1 MKQRDADVSK
11 QSRRHMSRD
20 VEHLTPV
27 KDKPLLKSKPKTVAA
42 GIPAVLSTMTHG
54 LTRMGAIRSVTNL
67 TRVNSFGG
75 FDCPG
80 CAWPD
85 PDDER
90 TVFEFCE
97 NGAKAVADEATRARA
112 DPDFWSEWSVADLSR
127 KPDHWLNSQGRLT
140 HPMILRPD
148 SQHYEPIA
156 WQSAFEIIA
165 DHLSSLDN
173 PDEAIFY
180 TSGRTSNEAA
190 FLWQLLA
197 RRLGTNNLPD
207 CSNMCHESSGVALG
221 DSIGIGKGTVKL
233 DDFNKAD
240 LILVVGQNPGSNHP
254 RMLSALKAAKVA
266 GASVVSINPLF
277 ETGMKRFKH
286 PQDPLE
292 VIGQGT
298 KIADM
303 HIPVNVNGDLALFRG
318 LSKSIISGAGVDYE
332 FIEEFTHGYYEYEN
346 AVSNTSWS
354 EIVSTSGVS
363 RHDIEKLATAM
374 RSSKGTIVC
383 WAMGLTQHHNSV
395 ATIQEIVNS
404 LLLGGHI
411 GRPGSGLCPVRGHSN
426 VQGDRTVGINHKPS
440 SGFLSS
446 LRNTTGI
453 APPTSHGF
461 DSVASVLAMLEG
473 EASVFLSMGGNFV
486 SAMSDTDSTCKA
498 IQNCDLTVQISTK
511 PNRSHL
517 VTGKTALIL
526 PCLGRTERDI
536 SAEGD
541 QFVTVENSMGVVH
554 SSRGSAKPASKH
566 LMSEPSIV
574 SAIGSALEIKIG
586 QSGIPWDFLSNDY
599 DSIRDMIESAI
610 PGFDSYNERVREPSG
625 FYLPNPPRDA
635 RTFNTDSGKANFR
648 AHSISSVSPEKDQFV
663 MMTIRSHD
671 QYNTTIYGLDDRYRG
686 IKQSRRIVLM
696 CREDMDKLGIKTGTM
711 VDLKSHF
718 EGQILMAPKWRVV
731 EYDIPAN
738 NVATYFP
745 EANCLIPLNSVA
757 EGSNTPT
764 SKSVC
769 VTIQP
774 TSQNMRFWNSKATQA
789 A

>member
-1 MKQRDADVSK
+1 
-11 QSRRHMSRD
+11 MSRD

-27 KDKPLLKSKPKTVAA
+27 KDKPLLQSNPKNVAA
-42 GIPAVLSTMTHG
+42 GIPAVLSTMAHG
-54 LTRMGAIRSVTNL
+54 LTRMGAIRSVSNL
-67 TRVNSFGG
+67 TRINSFYG

-90 TVFEFCE
+90 TTFEFCE

-112 DPDFWSEWSVADLSR
+112 NPEFWSQWSVAELSR
-127 KPDHWLNSQGRLT
+127 KSDRWLNSQGRLT
-140 HPMILRPD
+140 HPMILKPD
-148 SQHYEPIA
+148 SQHYEPLA
-156 WQSAFEIIA
+156 WQDAFDIIA
-165 DHLSSLDN
+165 EHLSVLDN

-233 DDFNKAD
+233 DDFNKSD
-240 LILVVGQNPGSNHP
+240 LILIVGQNPGSNHP

-266 GASVVSINPLF
+266 GASIVSINPLF

-318 LSKSIISGAGVDYE
+318 LAKSIISGSGVDAV
-332 FIEEFTHGYYEYEN
+332 FVDDFTHGYNEYESV
-346 AVSNTSWS
+346 VSNTNWD
-354 EIVSTSGVS
+354 EIVSNSGVT

-374 RSSKGTIVC
+374 RSSNSTIVC

-395 ATIQEIVNS
+395 ATIQEIVNT

-411 GRPGSGLCPVRGHSN
+411 GRPGAGLCPVRGHSN

-440 SGFLSS
+440 TGFLTS
-446 LRNTTGI
+446 LRNATGI
-453 APPTSHGF
+453 TPPNNPGY
-461 DSVASVLAMLEG
+461 DSVTAVLAMLEG
-473 EASVFLSMGGNFV
+473 DAKVFLSMGGNFV
-486 SAMSDTDSTCKA
+486 SAMSDTYSTSKA

-526 PCLGRTERDI
+526 PCLGRTERDA
-536 SAEGD
+536 SSKGD
-541 QFVTVENSMGVVH
+541 QLVSVENSMGIVH
-554 SSRGSAKPASKH
+554 SSRGSAKPASKY
-566 LMSEPSIV
+566 LKSEPSIV
-574 SAIGSALEIKIG
+574 AGIASALDSKLG
-586 QSGIPWDFLSNDY
+586 DSGIFWSTMSDDY
-599 DSIRDMIESAI
+599 DAIRDLIESVI

-635 RTFNTDSGKANFR
+635 LSFNTDSGKANFR
-648 AHSISSVSPEKDQFV
+648 VHPISVISPEHDQFV

-686 IKQSRRIVLM
+686 IKQARRIVLM
-696 CREDMDKLGIKTGTM
+696 CKEDINNLGINSGTM
-711 VDLKSHF
+711 VDLTSHF
-718 EGQILMAPKWRVV
+718 EGDTLTAPKWRVV
-731 EYDIPAN
+731 EYDIPSGN
-738 NVATYFP
+738 IATYFP

-769 VTIQP
+769 VTVQP
-774 TSQNMRFWNSKATQA
+774 SSQNMRFWNSKATQA